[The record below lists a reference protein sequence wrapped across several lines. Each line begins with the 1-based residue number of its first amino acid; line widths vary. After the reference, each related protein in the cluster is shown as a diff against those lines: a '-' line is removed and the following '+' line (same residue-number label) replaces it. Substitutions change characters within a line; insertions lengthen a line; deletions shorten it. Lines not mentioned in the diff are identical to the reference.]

1 MFLINGIPQE
11 TLPASDRAIQF
22 GDGCFTTARIAAGQ
36 VCLLNAHLQRLQMA
50 CEKLLIPFV
59 AWAELQREMVEL
71 ARGNER
77 GVLKVIISRGSGGRG
92 YSAANCLH
100 PARILSVSG
109 YPAHYDGWR
118 REGITL
124 ELSPVQLGRNP
135 HLAGV
140 KHLNRLEQVLI
151 RTHLEQTDA
160 DEALVLDSEGFVTE
174 CCAANL
180 FWRNGKDIFTPRLN
194 QAGVNGLMRQFCLQ
208 QLAHSGYRVVEVH
221 AREAVLAEA
230 DEMVVC
236 NALMPVVPVRQYG
249 SQRFSSRELYAFLAP
264 QCEQIR

>member
-124 ELSPVQLGRNP
+124 ELSPMRLGRNP

>member
-36 VCLLNAHLQRLQMA
+36 VCLLDAHLQRLQMA

-180 FWRNGKDIFTPRLN
+180 FWRNGKDVFTPRLD
-194 QAGVNGLMRQFCLQ
+194 QAGVKGLMRQFCLQ

>member
-36 VCLLNAHLQRLQMA
+36 ICLLDAHLQRLQMA

-100 PARILSVSG
+100 PVRILSVSG

-124 ELSPVQLGRNP
+124 ELSPVRLGRNP

-140 KHLNRLEQVLI
+140 KHLNRIEQVLI

-160 DEALVLDSEGFVTE
+160 DEALVLDSEGVVTE

-180 FWRNGKDIFTPRLN
+180 FWRNGKDVFTPRLD

-249 SQRFSSRELYAFLAP
+249 SQRFSSRELYAFLAS

>member
-36 VCLLNAHLQRLQMA
+36 VCLLDAHLQRLQMA

-92 YSAANCLH
+92 YSAAGCLH
-100 PARILSVSG
+100 PVRILSVSA
-109 YPAHYDGWR
+109 YPAHYDRWR
-118 REGITL
+118 EEGIAL
-124 ELSPVQLGRNP
+124 ALSPVRLGRNP
-135 HLAGV
+135 QLAGI

-151 RTHLEQTDA
+151 RSHLEQTDA

-180 FWRNGKDIFTPRLN
+180 FWRQGKDVFTPRLD

-208 QLAHSGYRVVEVH
+208 QLAHSGFRVVEVQ
-221 AREAVLAEA
+221 AAETA
-230 DEMVVC
+230 LNDVDEIVVC

-249 SQRFSSRELYAFLAP
+249 SHHFSSRELYLFLAP
-264 QCEQIR
+264 LCEQTR

>member
-36 VCLLNAHLQRLQMA
+36 VCLLDAHLQRLQMA

-100 PARILSVSG
+100 PVRILSVSG

-124 ELSPVQLGRNP
+124 ELSPVRLGRNP

-160 DEALVLDSEGFVTE
+160 DEALVLDSEGVVTE

-180 FWRNGKDIFTPRLN
+180 FWRNGKDVFTPRLD
-194 QAGVNGLMRQFCLQ
+194 QAGVNGLMRQFCLL
-208 QLAHSGYRVVEVH
+208 QLAHSGYRVVEIH

-249 SQRFSSRELYAFLAP
+249 SQRFSSRELYAFLAS